1 MGLRLQISSEL
12 THCHRVCSLFH
23 GHTNPDRIRNWISPK
38 EISDFTRLKRIRAV
52 TPEKTSP
59 ICCSDPAP
67 LYHILIFLFL
77 FFFVGCAVKWGI
89 DQLLRACCRQ
99 KCGGWKRKLFL
110 YSMFHSS
117 VPLGTTQ
124 IRWRRLMLFNKQIR
138 GVKTKSLSCTVCFI
152 NCLLSEGFKQYA
164 HLSLLCC
171 PAI

>member
-1 MGLRLQISSEL
+1 M
-12 THCHRVCSLFH
+12 
-23 GHTNPDRIRNWISPK
+23 
-38 EISDFTRLKRIRAV
+38 
-52 TPEKTSP
+52 
-59 ICCSDPAP
+59 
-67 LYHILIFLFL
+67 
-77 FFFVGCAVKWGI
+77 GCAVKWGI

-171 PAI
+171 PAILWSLASKLQGKQVALHWTTSIMQKIVYVWEHCWISRIWLGMLTCLQWWNWDWDMFTHLCDSVS